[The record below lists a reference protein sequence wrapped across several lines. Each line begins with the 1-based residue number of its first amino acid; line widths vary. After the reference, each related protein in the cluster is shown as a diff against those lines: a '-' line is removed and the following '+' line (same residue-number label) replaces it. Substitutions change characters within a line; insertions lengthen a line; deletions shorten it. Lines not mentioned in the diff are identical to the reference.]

1 MSNNSI
7 KALEEE
13 MIKLEDEIDIASI
26 AIMIAPRGEEGAW
39 KTKKVSLVTKR
50 DAVKEER
57 RKLKANTK

>member
-1 MSNNSI
+1 
-7 KALEEE
+7 